1 MKEIGFGLELSNC
14 AVSGTSKNLSHV
26 SPITGR
32 AVCYEVAGP
41 WKDKLLKLPKFLSLS
56 NDLSDISISEAL
68 EGLALSGYFY
78 LNWVLPQYNR
88 ASMPIARSLFIDSLA
103 SQN

>member
-1 MKEIGFGLELSNC
+1 MGIAILERNRVWLELSYC
-14 AVSGTSKNLSHV
+14 AVSGSSENLSHV
-26 SPITGR
+26 SPKTGR

-68 EGLALSGYFY
+68 EGLALSGYFFE
-78 LNWVLPQYNR
+78 LGATAIQSSKHADSTIIVL
-88 ASMPIARSLFIDSLA
+88 IA
-103 SQN
+103 